1 MEKASFLN
9 HDKPLLCA
17 MVQCTTVEECI
28 AKISSSLAEGATAF
42 GIQLCKI
49 KKELRTKENL
59 TKIFEACEGR
69 PIYVTSYRHSQNE
82 GFTDE
87 ECVEVLLL
95 ALECGATI
103 LDIMGN
109 MFDRDAKWELTEN
122 PEAIAKQKAL
132 IEKIH
137 ALGGEVLMSS
147 HTSSNLTVEE
157 TLHIAKSH
165 EERGADLVKIVNKTD
180 AIEDLPKSFET
191 IIELNKTL
199 TKKFLYLESGPT
211 QKLVRNLGPQLGVCT
226 YLTCQSYGR
235 FDTPGQ
241 PKLTRLKKV
250 IEGLDY

>member
-1 MEKASFLN
+1 
-9 HDKPLLCA
+9 
-17 MVQCTTVEECI
+17 MVQCATVEECI

-49 KKELRTKENL
+49 KKELRTKENF
-59 TKIFEACEGR
+59 TKIFEACQGK
-69 PIYVTSYRHSQNE
+69 PIYVTSYRHSEND
-82 GFTDE
+82 GYTDE

-95 ALECGATI
+95 AIESGATI
-103 LDIMGN
+103 VDVMGD
-109 MFDRDAKWELTEN
+109 MYDRGSKWELTEN

-132 IEKIH
+132 IVKIH
-137 ALGGEVLMSS
+137 AMGGEVLMSS
-147 HTSSNLTVEE
+147 HTNSNLTVEE
-157 TLHIAKSH
+157 TLHVARSH
-165 EERGADLVKIVNKTD
+165 EERGADLVKIVNKTE

-235 FDTPGQ
+235 FDTLAQ